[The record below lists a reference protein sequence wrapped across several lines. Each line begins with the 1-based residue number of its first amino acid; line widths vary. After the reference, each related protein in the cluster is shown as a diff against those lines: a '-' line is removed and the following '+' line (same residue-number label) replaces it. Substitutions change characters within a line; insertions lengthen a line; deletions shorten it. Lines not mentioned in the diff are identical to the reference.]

1 MKVCIIGAGTM
12 GSGIAHAF
20 AQAGDQYEVFST
32 DITKE
37 LADKGI
43 GKVAAGMAKRVA
55 KGKMA
60 QEEMDAILGR
70 IKTGVKEDFIAD
82 ADLVI
87 EASTENPEIKRAL
100 FKEMDEMAK
109 EGAILAS
116 NTSTL
121 SITQLNQVCKRP
133 IIGMHFFNPA
143 PVMKLV
149 EVTAGLNTPESMVDE
164 VMAISKDL
172 GKNPVK
178 VNEAPGFIV
187 NRMLIPMINEAV
199 FTLAEGVATAED
211 IDSAMK
217 DGAGHPMG
225 PLHLADLI
233 GLDVCLFVMEI
244 LYNEFA
250 DSKYRP
256 CPLLTKMVR
265 GGTLGCKT
273 GEGFFKY

>member
-20 AQAGDQYEVFST
+20 AQAGNQYEVYCT
-32 DITKE
+32 DISKE
-37 LADKGI
+37 VADKGI
-43 GKVAAGMAKRVA
+43 AKVAAGMAKRVA

-60 QEEMDAILGR
+60 QEDMDAILGR
-70 IKTGVKEDFIAD
+70 IHTGVKEDFMAD
-82 ADLVI
+82 CDLII
-87 EASTENPEIKRAL
+87 EACTENPAIKREI
-100 FKEMDEMAK
+100 FKAMDEAAK
-109 EGAILAS
+109 DGAILAS

-121 SITQLNQVCKRP
+121 SITELNQVCKRP

-149 EVTAGLNTPESMVDE
+149 EVTAGLLTPEEMVE
-164 VMAISKDL
+164 QVIAISKDL

-187 NRMLIPMINEAV
+187 NRMLIPLCNEAV
-199 FTLAEGVATAED
+199 GILADGVATAED
-211 IDSAMK
+211 IDNAMK

-233 GLDVCLFVMEI
+233 GLDVCLSIMEI
-244 LYNEFA
+244 LHDEFG
-250 DSKYRP
+250 DDKYRP
-256 CPLLTKMVR
+256 HPLLKKMVR
-265 GGTLGCKT
+265 GGKLGCKT